1 MLYVCYTIP
10 SVTTAFEIRDIASV
24 KNVSSNCYTFHA
36 DEQFQGLENAH
47 FCFSEF

>member
-10 SVTTAFEIRDIASV
+10 SVTTAFEIRDIASD
-24 KNVSSNCYTFHA
+24 KNLSSNCYTFHA